1 MLARVGVPI
10 LVAFV
15 YLNLSQALVRRYD
28 FPSLLQPLVV
38 VLAFAAWLK
47 RDTERVSDIARQ
59 RLTILLITY
68 LLLAFASTAWAAD
81 RELAD
86 ERLLDLAKAT
96 AIYLLATLLISG
108 ERRLRQAM
116 VAVVAS
122 AFLLGALVFVQLATG
137 RFDNPFFGLARIKHA
152 QIYGEVFQPRIAGP
166 IGDPNFFAQILLLAL
181 PVALLMG
188 QSAKDRA
195 RKLAWWIAGAVILA
209 TILLTYSR
217 GAMIALAVMG
227 LMLVHAL
234 HVRWRT
240 TLAAVA
246 LALAVFLLLPPSVT
260 RRLVTI
266 EQILPSAE
274 APLRPDSSFQERR
287 LLMQVAWVMFAA
299 NPITGV
305 GVGNYSARYEDYEGL
320 ASSSA
325 RQYED
330 PSDRHYPHNLFLE
343 VAAETGVIGLIVF
356 GAVLFAAWRTLRA
369 AKEDPIA
376 EALQIG
382 LVGFLIASLFLHFAF
397 PRYLYLWFAFI
408 GVRRQGRRFAIEK
421 RWLAPPHSY
430 KVRAPIAVLVS
441 RFPLITETFIL
452 REIIELE
459 RQGQG
464 VVLVPMIRES
474 PAVVHEEAKPWIAR
488 AVYTPWLS
496 TQIVAA
502 NLRAIATKP
511 VTYLSLLLWVLPR
524 LKALAL
530 FPKSVYLAECLRRM
544 DVGHLHA
551 HFATHPATMAR
562 IISRLTGIPFS
573 FTAHAHDIFL
583 DRALLREKIRDAAFI
598 RSISQFN
605 CAFLENLY
613 AEARGKIEVVHV
625 GVPLP

>member
-1 MLARVGVPI
+1 MFARVGVPI
-10 LVAFV
+10 LVVFV

-47 RDTERVSDIARQ
+47 HETDRVSDIARQ
-59 RLTILLITY
+59 RLTLLLVTY

-96 AIYLLATLLISG
+96 AIFLLATLLISN

-137 RFDNPFFGLARIKHA
+137 RFDHPFFGLARIKHA

-166 IGDPNFFAQILLLAL
+166 LGDPNFFAQILLLAL

-188 QSAKDRA
+188 QSTRDRA

-246 LALAVFLLLPPSVT
+246 LALVVFLLLPPSIT

-274 APLRPDSSFQERR
+274 APLRLDSSFQERR
-287 LLMQVAWVMFAA
+287 LLMQVAWVMFGA
-299 NPITGV
+299 NPVTGV
-305 GVGNYSARYEDYEGL
+305 GVGNYSARYEDYVGL

-325 RQYED
+325 RQYD
-330 PSDRHYPHNLFLE
+330 SASDRYYSHNLFLE
-343 VAAETGVIGLIVF
+343 VAAETGVLGLIVF
-356 GAVLFAAWRTLRA
+356 GAVLIAAWRTLRA

-376 EALQIG
+376 QALQIG
-382 LVGFLIASLFLHFAF
+382 LVGFLIASLFLHLAF
-397 PRYLYLWFAFI
+397 PRYLYLWLAFVL
-408 GVRRQGRRFAIEK
+408 GVRQRSCRFESGGIAAA
-421 RWLAPPHSY
+421 LQT
-430 KVRAPIAVLVS
+430 VRAPIAVLVS

-496 TQIVAA
+496 PGILAA
-502 NLRAIATKP
+502 NLRAVVTKP
-511 VTYLSLLLWVLPR
+511 VTYLSLLLWVLPT
-524 LKALAL
+524 LKSLAL

-544 DVGHLHA
+544 EVGHLHA

-573 FTAHAHDIFL
+573 FTVHAHDIFV
-583 DRALLREKIRDAAFI
+583 DRRLLGEKIRDAAFI
-598 RSISQFN
+598 RSISRFN
-605 CAFLENLY
+605 RVFLEDRY
-613 AEARGKIEVVHV
+613 ADARGKIEVVHM